1 MENNNEVVE
10 VVVKMPKELIDYIK
24 SEKYDARLDRR
35 FDYMVRFAMQNS
47 KELPKG
53 HDNLV
58 DKTILLKNARLKA
71 QEYDEPWKTNLAS
84 VVEYLIGYSDIALGE
99 DYTSD
104 KIWTDK
110 DKDFIEE
117 QDNKN
122 EERDEY

>member
-1 MENNNEVVE
+1 MDNKNEVVE
-10 VVVKMPKELIDYIK
+10 VVLKMPRELIEYIK
-24 SEKYDARLDRR
+24 SEKYDERLDRR
-35 FDYMVRFAMQNS
+35 FDYMVRFAMKNS

-84 VVEYLIGYSDIALGE
+84 VVEYLVCCSDIALGE

-110 DKDFIEE
+110 DKNFMEE
-117 QDNKN
+117 QDNQT